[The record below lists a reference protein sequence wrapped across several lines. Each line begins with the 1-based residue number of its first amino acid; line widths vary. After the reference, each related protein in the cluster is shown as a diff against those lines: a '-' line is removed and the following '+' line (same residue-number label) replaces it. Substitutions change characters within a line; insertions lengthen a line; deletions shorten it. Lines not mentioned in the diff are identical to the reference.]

1 MTDTNYTPE
10 EIREAEAVLA
20 EAREKISFY
29 TLFFEP
35 FPQDEL
41 NKVKTPGEAY
51 KVFILPNMTPE
62 EVLAL
67 KKWIEE
73 HPEALKGE
81 GDIHDIYPP
90 EYLKAH
96 KYI

>member
-20 EAREKISFY
+20 EAREQISFE
-29 TLFFEP
+29 TLFFGS
-35 FPQDEL
+35 FPEL
-41 NKVKTPGEAY
+41 DKAKTPGEAY
-51 KVFILPNMTPE
+51 KAFILPNMTPE
-62 EVLAL
+62 EVLAQ

-81 GDIHDIYPP
+81 GDICDIFPP